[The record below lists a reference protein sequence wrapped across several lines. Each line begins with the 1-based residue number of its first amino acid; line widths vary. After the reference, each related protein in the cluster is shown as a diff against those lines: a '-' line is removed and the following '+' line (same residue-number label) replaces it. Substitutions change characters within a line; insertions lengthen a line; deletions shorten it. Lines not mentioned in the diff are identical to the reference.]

1 MLGWRRRSPLG
12 RLRCKFGT
20 ESNLSAHAE
29 SKGETREKHLIG
41 AISGDV
47 IGSVHEGAPPKAKD
61 FPLFVPG
68 STFTD
73 DTVLTVAVASAIRE
87 GIDFN
92 RSLRRWG
99 RRYPYAGYGSW
110 FCDWLFSEGAL
121 PYNSF
126 GNGSAMR
133 VSPIGWAFDDLDV
146 VLREAARSAAITHN
160 HPEGIKGAQ
169 AVAAA
174 IFLARNGQGKD
185 KIAALLSDRFG
196 YDCTADLRVF
206 QQRGGFDV
214 TCQGTLPA
222 AAAAFLH
229 STDFEDA
236 VRNAVSFGGDADT
249 LACIAGGIAEAHYSG
264 VPDRIQAEVFAR
276 LDRAL
281 LNEVIAFA
289 QFYGIPLADK
299 T

>member
-1 MLGWRRRSPLG
+1 M
-12 RLRCKFGT
+12 
-20 ESNLSAHAE
+20 
-29 SKGETREKHLIG
+29 IG

-47 IGSVHEGAPPKAKD
+47 IGSVHEGAPAKAKG

-87 GIDFN
+87 DVDFVT
-92 RSLRRWG
+92 SIRRWG
-99 RRYPYAGYGSW
+99 RRYPHAGYGSW
-110 FCDWLFSEGAL
+110 FRDWLFREDAA

-133 VSPIGWAFDDLDV
+133 VSPIGWAFDDLDI
-146 VLREAARSAAITHN
+146 VLHEAARSAEVTHN

-174 IFLARNGQGKD
+174 IFVARTGGTKD
-185 KIAALLSDRFG
+185 QIAALLSDRFG
-196 YDCTADLRVF
+196 YDCTMRLSALQR
-206 QQRGGFDV
+206 RGGFDV
-214 TCQGTLPA
+214 TCQGTVPA
-222 AAAAFLH
+222 AAVAFLR

-249 LACIAGGIAEAHYSG
+249 LACIAGAMAEAHYG
-264 VPDRIQAEVFAR
+264 RVPGEIQVEVLGRLDHALRAEVKAFAR
-276 LDRAL
+276 
-281 LNEVIAFA
+281 
-289 QFYGIPLADK
+289 QFGIPVGDNSNVGDPS
-299 T
+299 TQQ

>member
-1 MLGWRRRSPLG
+1 V
-12 RLRCKFGT
+12 
-20 ESNLSAHAE
+20 
-29 SKGETREKHLIG
+29 IG

-47 IGSVHEGAPPKAKD
+47 IGSVHEGAPAQAKD
-61 FPLFVPG
+61 FSLFVPA

-87 GIDFN
+87 GVDYG
-92 RSLRRWG
+92 SSMRRWG
-99 RRYPYAGYGSW
+99 RRYPYAGYGGW
-110 FCDWLFSEGAL
+110 FLDWLFREDAG

-133 VSPIGWAFDDLDV
+133 VSAIGWAFEDLDV
-146 VLREAARSAAITHN
+146 ILREAARSAVVTHN

-174 IFLARNGQGKD
+174 ILVARGGQGKD

-196 YDCTADLRVF
+196 YDCSMGLSALQR
-206 QQRGGFDV
+206 RGGFDV
-214 TCQGTLPA
+214 TCQGTVPA
-222 AAAAFLH
+222 AAVAFLH

-249 LACIAGGIAEAHYSG
+249 LACIAGAMAEAHYGG
-264 VPDRIQAEVFAR
+264 VPAQIQVEVLGRLDGALRAEVM
-276 LDRAL
+276 
-281 LNEVIAFA
+281 AFA
-289 QFYGIPLADK
+289 SQYGIPMAGDFRRGDK
-299 T
+299 LR